1 MHGIAVSTR
10 ERTAAEADTRTRI
23 IAAARDLFVARGF
36 SKVTMD
42 ELAGQ
47 LGISK
52 KTLYRHFD
60 KKDDLVDAAFEWQML
75 YIRQNLTEIFSRP
88 GDFLD
93 RLYAFCAFITGALS
107 RVNRA
112 FLEDLRRFR
121 PDLWKKIEEFRRARI
136 EGEFAK
142 VIADGRR
149 IGVVRGDVNVE
160 LFIAIFLAAVQGVVN
175 PETLSRH
182 PFTAEEAYR
191 GVVGV
196 MFEGILADGAK
207 PLFRARFRQ
216 TAKEGKN
223 K

>member
-1 MHGIAVSTR
+1 MADT
-10 ERTAAEADTRTRI
+10 DTRTRI
-23 IAAARDLFVARGF
+23 IAAARALFISRGF

-42 ELAGQ
+42 ELAGK
-47 LGISK
+47 LRISK
-52 KTLYRHFD
+52 KTLYKHFP
-60 KKDDLVDAAFEWQML
+60 KKDDLVEAAFEWQIL

-93 RLYAFCAFITGALS
+93 RLYAFCSFISDTLS
-107 RVNRA
+107 RINRV

-149 IGVVRGDVNVE
+149 IGVVRADLNGE
-160 LFIAIFLAAVQGVVN
+160 LFIAIFLAALQGVVN
-175 PETLSRH
+175 PDTLSRH
-182 PFTAEEAYR
+182 SFTAEEAYR
-191 GVVGV
+191 GVIVV
-196 MFEGILADGAK
+196 MFEGILADSAK
-207 PLFRARFRQ
+207 PLFHARFQ
-216 TAKEGKN
+216 PTVKKGKT

>member
-1 MHGIAVSTR
+1 MTEIEIRS
-10 ERTAAEADTRTRI
+10 RI
-23 IAAARDLFVARGF
+23 IAAARDLFITRGF

-42 ELAGQ
+42 NLAGR

-52 KTLYRHFD
+52 KTLYRHFAT
-60 KKDDLVDAAFEWQML
+60 KNDLVDAAFEWQML
-75 YIRQNLTEIFSRP
+75 HIRQNLTEIFSRP

-93 RLYAFCAFITGALS
+93 RLYAFCAFITGALA

-149 IGVVRGDVNVE
+149 IGVVRADVNVE
-160 LFIAIFLAAVQGVVN
+160 LFIMIFLAAVQGVVN

-182 PFTAEEAYR
+182 SFSAEEAYR

-196 MFEGILADGAK
+196 MFEGILADNAK
-207 PLFRARFRQ
+207 PLFRARFKPPGR
-216 TAKEGKN
+216 KGK
-223 K
+223 KP

>member
-1 MHGIAVSTR
+1 M
-10 ERTAAEADTRTRI
+10 AETDTRTRI
-23 IAAARDLFVARGF
+23 IAAARDLFISRGF

-42 ELAGQ
+42 ELSGQ

-52 KTLYRHFD
+52 KTLYRHFA
-60 KKDDLVDAAFEWQML
+60 KKDDLVEAAFEWQML

-93 RLYAFCAFITGALS
+93 RLYAFCSFISGTLS

-112 FLEDLRRFR
+112 FFEDLRRFR
-121 PDLWKKIEEFRRARI
+121 PDLWKRIDEFRRARI

-142 VIADGRR
+142 VITDGRR

-160 LFIAIFLAAVQGVVN
+160 LFILIFLAAVQGVVN

-182 PFTAEEAYR
+182 TFTAEEAYR
-191 GVVGV
+191 GVIGV
-196 MFEGILADGAK
+196 MFEGILADSAK
-207 PLFRARFRQ
+207 PLFRARFKQ
-216 TAKEGKN
+216 TAKKGK
-223 K
+223 KP

>member
-1 MHGIAVSTR
+1 MTETETR
-10 ERTAAEADTRTRI
+10 SRI
-23 IAAARDLFVARGF
+23 IAAARDLFIAKGF

-42 ELAGQ
+42 SLAGR

-52 KTLYRHFD
+52 KTLYRHFET
-60 KKDDLVDAAFEWQML
+60 KSDLVDAAFEWQML
-75 YIRQNLTEIFSRP
+75 HIRQNLTEIFSRP

-93 RLYAFCAFITGALS
+93 RLHAFCAFISGALA

-112 FLEDLRRFR
+112 FFEDLRRFR

-149 IGVVRGDVNVE
+149 IGVVRADVNVE
-160 LFIAIFLAAVQGVVN
+160 LFIMIFLAAVQGVVN

-182 PFTAEEAYR
+182 HFSAEEAYR

-196 MFEGILADGAK
+196 MFEGILADKAK
-207 PLFRARFRQ
+207 PLFHARFTPAGRKGRN
-216 TAKEGKN
+216 A
-223 K
+223 